1 MVKIIKGSYGHK
13 KGSTIVPVYAGETV
27 ELTEEQEARLVK
39 LGVAE
44 YVGKPAQE
52 NSQGEGSS
60 ELPEYNE
67 NMKLAELKEIAA
79 KYGVDASEVKTKK
92 EVVALIDAALEQN
105 EGDTGEENPGGL
117 PELGGDDSVVD
128 E

>member
-27 ELTEEQEARLVK
+27 ELTEEQEARLVN

-44 YVGKPAQE
+44 YVGKPAQKQ
-52 NSQGEGSS
+52 NSQNEGGTGDKIPG

-67 NMKLAELKEIAA
+67 GMKLAELKEIAA
-79 KYGVDASEVKTKK
+79 KYGVDASEAKSKK
-92 EVVALIDAALEQN
+92 EVIALIEAAQEQ
-105 EGDTGEENPGGL
+105 
-117 PELGGDDSVVD
+117 PELGGDYTVVD

>member
-13 KGSTIVPVYAGETV
+13 KGSTIVPIYVGETV

-52 NSQGEGSS
+52 GSQNEGGE

-67 NMKLAELKEIAA
+67 NMKLAELKLIAA
-79 KYGVDASEVKTKK
+79 KYGVDASKAKTKK
-92 EVVALIDAALEQN
+92 EVITLIDAAQN
-105 EGDTGEENPGGL
+105 KGGTEDENPGEL